1 MKRLPTK
8 AFSAKI
14 LLSRLKKF
22 VGGLYVRVAKMDT
35 KQGFRFKR
43 ARLNATEAL
52 CLNHLET
59 SLSVA
64 FNPLKRFITAVSTV
78 YDAVIERLRS
88 ERSAKTPAVCLLIIA
103 ERRFP

>member
-35 KQGFRFKR
+35 RQGFRFKR

-52 CLNHLET
+52 CLNHLGKQ
-59 SLSVA
+59 V
-64 FNPLKRFITAVSTV
+64 FPLHST
-78 YDAVIERLRS
+78 L
-88 ERSAKTPAVCLLIIA
+88 
-103 ERRFP
+103 